1 MDKKDLL
8 YVCGDCLCKKCIR
21 IGRSCQPCAD
31 CHNKPKKNGCPYG
44 RMFDPRILETA
55 EILSRKKYCLY
66 LKTKNRCNSVPDVCR
81 QCNLNVTDEEL
92 LKAVTKAQTVLDN
105 VHHYVVVER
114 FEDKLVRET
123 TVDLMKIL

>member
-55 EILSRKKYCLY
+55 EILSRKKYCLE
-66 LKTKNRCNSVPDVCR
+66 LKVKNRCNPAICS
-81 QCNLNVTDEEL
+81 QCELNVTDGEL
-92 LKAVTKAQTVLDN
+92 LKAVKKSEMVLN
-105 VHHYVVVER
+105 SVHHYVEVER